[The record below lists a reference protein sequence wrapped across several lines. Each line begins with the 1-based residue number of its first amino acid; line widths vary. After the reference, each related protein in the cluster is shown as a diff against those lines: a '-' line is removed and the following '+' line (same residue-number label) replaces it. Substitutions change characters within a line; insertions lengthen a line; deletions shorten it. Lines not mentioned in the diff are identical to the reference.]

1 MLILHA
7 GLPIDTS
14 AQRNGDHPFSAND
27 DAFEPHC
34 RLGAS
39 SQRNGDHLFSADDD
53 AFEPP
58 GWAPDRHVSE
68 SKRTKQ
74 RWAWDR
80 ATVHTFRI
88 E

>member
-1 MLILHA
+1 MEITPFQLMMIPLSHTA
-7 GLPIDTS
+7 GWARHLSEMEIT
-14 AQRNGDHPFSAND
+14 PFQLMMMPLSHIA
-27 DAFEPHC
+27 
-34 RLGAS
+34 
-39 SQRNGDHLFSADDD
+39 
-53 AFEPP
+53 

-80 ATVHTFRI
+80 ATVHTFRT